1 MSEQAPVKKY
11 TVFLPKTDFPMKADL
26 PQREPKRLERWKA
39 EGLYARIEARR
50 RADNAAG
57 KGKGREILHDGPP
70 YANGAIHMGHALNKI
85 LKDVVV
91 KSRWMEGYE
100 SPYVPGWD
108 CHGLPIEHAVEKD
121 LGPKRRELSRAEF
134 LQKCRA
140 YAQKWIDTQR
150 TAFQRLG
157 VLGAW
162 EQPYITMA
170 PRYEAETVRHLA
182 RLFESGSVT
191 RKLKVVHW
199 SYGARTALAE
209 AEVEY
214 ADKTSPA
221 ITVAFPV
228 EAQSGLDF
236 IRRFGDRLLAAA
248 GNKPVELFLPIWTT
262 TPWTLPSNLAISVN
276 PDMDYQLL
284 VRPSGGPTLQVVV
297 VATALAE
304 DLAKKMQVDAF
315 SSTANH
321 SEPFKGSELKGL
333 AGRHPW
339 LNRRSPILLGAHVT
353 AEAGTGLVHTAP
365 DHGVDDFNVVA
376 FHNHSQPELE
386 EKLGLLQ
393 LVGPDGKFLPA
404 VDDPELEGKNI
415 FDCNPLVVEK
425 LRRIGALLHE
435 ESLTH
440 SYPHCWRTK
449 TPILF
454 RATEQWFITMDSEL
468 AGKGRS
474 LRELGLA
481 GVEGTQ
487 WVPAQGQNR
496 IHAMIAGRPDWC
508 ISRQRA
514 WGTPITVLRCEA
526 CGEPLVDRTI
536 FETAATAIEQG
547 GIEAWADL
555 PVERLVPA
563 GAACTCGSAAFQKET
578 DILDVWIDSGVSASV
593 VCESHPELG
602 RADYGNFIYLEGSD
616 QHRGWFHSSLLF
628 NLAATGTKP
637 YKQVVTHGFVLDG
650 KGQKMSKSLGNV
662 ITPEEIL
669 KTLGADILRWWAASS
684 DYSED
689 IRISKEILDRSADAY
704 RKTRNTLRFL
714 LGALAD
720 FDPATDAVAE
730 SGLAPLDRWVL
741 AAFGRMA
748 GEVRDAYTRFEFHR
762 ATQALLGFCQL
773 ELSGRYFEIIK
784 DRLYCD
790 ALDSPR
796 RRSCRHACWELA
808 KGLSALL
815 APVMSFTADEAW
827 EQIPG
832 CEGSVHE
839 QRFPEAKGGA
849 VDPRWDR
856 LWEVREAVQA
866 AMEPHRAAKTVG
878 TSLDAAVAVTLG
890 SQADWDLLDAIGE
903 SLDDLFVVSSLARS
917 ADPSA
922 IAPVVAVAPHD
933 GEKCP
938 RCWNRK
944 GGQGTGED
952 AALCGRCAT
961 VVGA

>member
-1 MSEQAPVKKY
+1 
-11 TVFLPKTDFPMKADL
+11 MKADL

-39 EGLYARIEARR
+39 EGLYARIEAKRK
-50 RADNAAG
+50 ADNAAG
-57 KGKGREILHDGPP
+57 KGRGREVLHDGPP

-85 LKDVVV
+85 LKDIVV
-91 KSRWMEGYE
+91 KSRWMAGFE

-140 YAQKWIDTQR
+140 YAQRWIDTQR

-162 EQPYITMA
+162 DQPYITMA
-170 PRYEAETVRHLA
+170 PRYEAETVRSLA
-182 RLFESGSVT
+182 RLFDSGSVT

-221 ITVAFPV
+221 VTVAFPV
-228 EAQSGLDF
+228 ADAEAV
-236 IRRFGDRLLAAA
+236 RL
-248 GNKPVELFLPIWTT
+248 ELPTPLFVPIWTT
-262 TPWTLPSNLAISVN
+262 TPWTLPSNRAVAMH
-276 PDMDYQLL
+276 PDLEYAV
-284 VRPSGGPTLQVVV
+284 VRAGDRHFI
-297 VATALAE
+297 VAVPLRE
-304 DLAKKMQVDAF
+304 DFQKKVGADLH
-315 SSTANH
+315 TV
-321 SEPFKGSELKGL
+321 EIRKGSAFQTLV
-333 AGRHPW
+333 ARHPW
-339 LNRRSPILLGAHVT
+339 IDRDSPVLLGDHVT
-353 AEAGTGLVHTAP
+353 ADTGTGLVHTAP
-365 DHGVDDFNVVA
+365 DHGVDDFNLA
-376 FHNHSQPELE
+376 QH
-386 EKLGLLQ
+386 LGLFQ

-404 VDDPELEGKNI
+404 VDDAELEGKNI
-415 FDCNPLVVEK
+415 FDCNPLVVER
-425 LRRIGALLHE
+425 LRREGRLLHE

-440 SYPHCWRTK
+440 SYPHCWRTR

-468 AGKGRS
+468 EGKGRS
-474 LRELGLA
+474 LRELGLE
-481 GVEGTQ
+481 GVETTQ
-487 WVPAQGQNR
+487 WIPAQGQNR

-526 CGEPLVDRTI
+526 CGEPLVDKHI
-536 FETAATAIEQG
+536 FETAAAAIERG

-555 PVERLVPA
+555 PVETLLPA
-563 GAACTCGSAAFQKET
+563 GARCSCGSAAFQKET

-593 VCESHPELG
+593 VCESHPELA

-650 KGQKMSKSLGNV
+650 RGQKMSKSLGNV

-720 FDPATDAVAE
+720 FDPAKDSVAE
-730 SGLAPLDRWVL
+730 AGLAPLDRWVL
-741 AAFGRMA
+741 DAFARMA
-748 GEVRDAYTRFEFHR
+748 REVRDAYTRFEFHR

-790 ALDSPR
+790 APDSPR
-796 RRSCRHACWELA
+796 RRSCRHTCWELA
-808 KGLSALL
+808 QGLCALL
-815 APVMSFTADEAW
+815 APVLSFTADEAW

-832 CEGSVHE
+832 RSGSVHE
-839 QRFPEAKGGA
+839 HRFPEPQPA
-849 VDPRWDR
+849 VPDARWEK

-878 TSLDAAVAVTLG
+878 TSLDAAIRVGLAP
-890 SQADWDLLDAIGE
+890 ADWALLDGLGE
-903 SLDDLFVVSSLARS
+903 SLDDLLVVSSIERGTEATE
-917 ADPSA
+917 
-922 IAPVVAVAPHD
+922 ITVAAHD
-933 GEKCP
+933 GVKCP

-944 GGQGTGED
+944 GGHGKGED
-952 AALCGRCAT
+952 ANLCERCAQ
-961 VVGA
+961 VAG